1 MKSFFFCSRAGS
13 REVVGARRDGGGS
26 LRVVLREESR
36 VVEAMQL
43 VAADLHLLPPFQQG
57 RLGDVGVAEAVA
69 VAVGILLHG
78 ALQRLG
84 NADIVNYQ
92 SALLARK
99 HTVHAGDGLHQIVAA
114 HGLIDV
120 HRGQRGHVE
129 ARQPHVSDDGYLHRV
144 VVVLELAGQLLLVGF
159 VANDLLPVF
168 GVLVRT
174 AHHHLHFLRPPGAE
188 LQYLAIDLDGD
199 GAGQRHDHR
208 LARQLLSAVVLVVVD
223 NIPCQRV
230 DSGVF
235 AQQHLQP
242 AVLLLGLSDLLL
254 GGALVAEVVKLV
266 VEQLHRVVVEAE
278 VHHAALVIDGARGAV
293 VHGLAHVVDVD
304 VVAEHLL
311 RVPVAV
317 ADGRARESDK
327 RSARQG
333 LSHLLAESLL
343 HALALRVP
351 VLIAILRAVGLVAH
365 HDDVAAG
372 GEGRVALLKLLYGG
386 EDDASALAALQQ
398 AAQVVAAL
406 GVDGLLAEEVL
417 AAAELAE
424 ELVVEV
430 LAVGHDHDR
439 HLGQSLHQL
448 VGVEDHREALA
459 RALRV
464 PEHADLAVAL
474 HGLLRALQG
483 LAHGVVLMIGGQ
495 YLGVSALVLVEA
507 DVVLQNVEQPLLLKH
522 AEEEGAVVGDEGR
535 FIRAVHGLPL
545 HVAGLLGGDG
555 AGAGLA
561 HVADYVEGVVAEE
574 AWNALLIVLDLL
586 VGIVDGGVFGDGAF
600 QLHHHEGQS
609 VDHHHHVAAL
619 VLILFH
625 APLVHHLEEVSFAA
639 FVVDEPHQ
647 GRPLLAVLQVAD
659 LQPVLHPEGKLLV
672 VLF

>member
-1 MKSFFFCSRAGS
+1 ML
-13 REVVGARRDGGGS
+13 RR
-26 LRVVLREESR
+26 
-36 VVEAMQL
+36 
-43 VAADLHLLPPFQQG
+43 
-57 RLGDVGVAEAVA
+57 
-69 VAVGILLHG
+69 
-78 ALQRLG
+78 
-84 NADIVNYQ
+84 
-92 SALLARK
+92 
-99 HTVHAGDGLHQIVAA
+99 
-114 HGLIDV
+114 
-120 HRGQRGHVE
+120 
-129 ARQPHVSDDGYLHRV
+129 
-144 VVVLELAGQLLLVGF
+144 
-159 VANDLLPVF
+159 
-168 GVLVRT
+168 
-174 AHHHLHFLRPPGAE
+174 
-188 LQYLAIDLDGD
+188 
-199 GAGQRHDHR
+199 
-208 LARQLLSAVVLVVVD
+208 
-223 NIPCQRV
+223 
-230 DSGVF
+230 
-235 AQQHLQP
+235 
-242 AVLLLGLSDLLL
+242 
-254 GGALVAEVVKLV
+254 
-266 VEQLHRVVVEAE
+266 
-278 VHHAALVIDGARGAV
+278 
-293 VHGLAHVVDVD
+293 
-304 VVAEHLL
+304 
-311 RVPVAV
+311 
-317 ADGRARESDK
+317 
-327 RSARQG
+327 
-333 LSHLLAESLL
+333 
-343 HALALRVP
+343 
-351 VLIAILRAVGLVAH
+351 
-365 HDDVAAG
+365 G

-439 HLGQSLHQL
+439 HLGQPLHQL

-507 DVVLQNVEQPLLLKH
+507 DVVLQDVEQPLLLKH

-574 AWNALLIVLDLL
+574 AGHGLLVVLDLL
-586 VGIVDGGVFGDGAF
+586 VGVVDGGVFGDGAF
-600 QLHHHEGQS
+600 QLHHYEGQS

-619 VLILFH
+619 VFILFH
-625 APLVHHLEEVSFAA
+625 APLVHHLEEVSFGA

-659 LQPVLHPEGKLLV
+659 LQSVLHPEGKLLV